1 MTRQTPAYDP
11 HWPFVT
17 SSSCCRH
24 AVIMSSVYRR
34 RDVAYRRHF
43 VAMLSSGPNP
53 RHNPPVTLAFTRK
66 PGAHVFIEFSC
77 NVIIYINLYYKL
89 IHINL
94 LIRLIINCPSHQK
107 WASANINGKPL
118 FWTFSESDQMSHC
131 FFWLRKTVKDS
142 LRSLSRSE
150 HIAIICAYYWEY
162 NLTRALSRQCPA
174 ISLLYPNL
182 FRRPPLTCG
191 DPVSKSI
198 PNDWLLTI
206 NEGNSSSI

>member
-43 VAMLSSGPNP
+43 VAMLSSGPNH

-118 FWTFSESDQMSHC
+118 FLNFFGVWPNVTLLLLAAKDRERLLEIPESFRTYCDY
-131 FFWLRKTVKDS
+131 LR
-142 LRSLSRSE
+142 
-150 HIAIICAYYWEY
+150 I
-162 NLTRALSRQCPA
+162 
-174 ISLLYPNL
+174 LL
-182 FRRPPLTCG
+182 G
-191 DPVSKSI
+191 I
-198 PNDWLLTI
+198 
-206 NEGNSSSI
+206 